1 MARPRKNNADYFS
14 HDNNMRNDPK
24 IKSVRAKFGNEG
36 YAVWCMLLELL
47 SEKNGFKLALQ
58 KDIEWVLTS
67 SDFFVETKTFKEMI
81 KFFIFLGLIKR
92 KQNFIFCPKLVE
104 RLSPLLE
111 KREKMRVMDA
121 ETLVS
126 EAETLVSEAEMPH
139 SKVKESKVNISKDI
153 KECVFSK
160 TKSGKPTGIT
170 TGDKYTPDHSN
181 PLDTLKARRALERAL
196 GIKSSN
202 EFGSFIFGCGWDF
215 LKAFEKTQGRKYIHN
230 VILDQVAKELAL
242 WHKAGET
249 RETVRPIISAFM
261 FSSKAGAVTITP
273 TSVFSPHTYET
284 YKQKKLI
291 PPKETAKKEWWQ

>member
-1 MARPRKNNADYFS
+1 MVNFLKYQNTDSPTIIKGIEKSLKEA
-14 HDNNMRNDPK
+14 PK
-24 IKSVRAKFGNEG
+24 HILG
-36 YAVWCMLLELL
+36 YAHSIGYRYGIDTVGIQPEE
-47 SEKNGFKLALQ
+47 SE
-58 KDIEWVLTS
+58 
-67 SDFFVETKTFKEMI
+67 
-81 KFFIFLGLIKR
+81 
-92 KQNFIFCPKLVE
+92 
-104 RLSPLLE
+104 
-111 KREKMRVMDA
+111 
-121 ETLVS
+121 S
-126 EAETLVSEAEMPH
+126 ESESEH
-139 SKVKESKVNISKDI
+139 

-170 TGDKYTPDHSN
+170 TGDKYTPDHRN